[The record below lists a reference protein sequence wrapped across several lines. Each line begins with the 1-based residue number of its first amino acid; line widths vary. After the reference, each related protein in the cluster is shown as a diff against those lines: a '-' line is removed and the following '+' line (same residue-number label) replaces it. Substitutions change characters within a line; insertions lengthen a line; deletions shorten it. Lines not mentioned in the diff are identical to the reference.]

1 MNNTINYSPSE
12 LIVPHPY
19 QQQQPKIQIQP
30 IKTLTIMDTQEQCI
44 IVAIQFV
51 TVIPRDNTRTM
62 DASLSFASI
71 TLPPQITTLTSSTSN
86 QFNNKNIINSSNSNI
101 TNMLMDLWSKH

>member
-12 LIVPHPY
+12 PIVPHPY

-30 IKTLTIMDTQEQCI
+30 IKILTRMDTQEQCI

-51 TVIPRDNTRTM
+51 TVIPRDTLEQWM
-62 DASLSFASI
+62 HHSL
-71 TLPPQITTLTSSTSN
+71 LPLLPCLL
-86 QFNNKNIINSSNSNI
+86 K
-101 TNMLMDLWSKH
+101 